1 MKFGNNLEHLSIPEW
16 RCYNLAYNDLKYQI
30 RQITQSKLT
39 NLAPLHKAF
48 IENFDYIN
56 LFVQTKHG
64 ELVRKFNY
72 FDSYFNQLVSVVDT
86 CNKSKL
92 RSILIEIDEIFYQ
105 IIEISLVLK
114 NLSKFILIQ
123 KIALKKIFKKFLK
136 YYNQDK
142 QKSLKFVVNLKNY
155 LLLNKFSFINFDLS
169 DLTLKLTNIITSIK
183 YEQKRFNNLIDD
195 SPEDGLTINNRKNSL
210 YSISSTLISLN
221 SQYQNSILPRNP
233 SITSYHNFQ
242 AYAESEI
249 NQPQTKS
256 TYHIQQDPPTPDANF
271 DLVILL
277 KKNFSLHCLIPDDLN
292 TLNELVLNLNIYL
305 NFKNYSETN
314 ANTDSINIMGARGS
328 FSGSIAE
335 GSSPGTVHPRPP
347 RSASTANNE
356 VDTSYSFL
364 SYIYLTQELDLY
376 AEPSYVITQK
386 NLPVSIII
394 GHTGGLRKYCYCI
407 LPNEVVQLFLDHLN
421 DRKNDDIRSR
431 LFDYFQENDV
441 SPLTRKTLDSILK
454 GNRKP
459 TMKLL
464 CKRARYILKK
474 SGNDDDD
481 DDEYAV
487 AEEGEG
493 TSSDKVKREYQ
504 DDYLVTLDHDI
515 CTTNNTK
522 YASSLS
528 FFDDES
534 NELEHY
540 LNVFENFPHNH
551 LSFYSNDSN
560 LCNFENSLETEIDVK
575 DGLLV
580 NNYSSS
586 LLRKLPTKIQ
596 NLITLNNSLS
606 LFKGLNFYQYMIS
619 CYFNLVPRGDYAKN
633 HYSYL
638 LNLNLLKNF
647 ENIENFANQ
656 MNSENSIIKAKSN
669 RILRHQLSMKLL
681 DTRAHYTNL
690 NTSHCPEF
698 YLKSKLNK
706 SSPSETVPNNSLGSQ
721 TSTRLLN
728 QSIFTNNGKNDDDE
742 PDIEDENEA
751 LAGISPTE
759 LLRFRQAQ
767 FGVDDDD
774 DIYGDDDAAVGNNDY
789 SFFLRLNNDEEQ
801 SGLRA
806 FVLHFLHIKNKLIA
820 NFTSP
825 RTSEQQAL
833 KSRRDLEAYPGSRSF
848 NDDSYSKLMSMHD
861 PNPYAN
867 YDSINE
873 EPPTFMDRNKFVNIQ
888 YQYEMDYDQ
897 TLTYIYFSLNILS
910 IFLSGIELGI
920 VYSIF
925 MKIDGDSQFLLVDN
939 VWLVLVLVM
948 GLLLSLIFSMM
959 SINLIFQRY
968 HQAPLFHSFVI
979 WSGFSVVCLC
989 CIWSVFIFI
998 DAGGT

>member
-30 RQITQSKLT
+30 RQITQSKST

-195 SPEDGLTINNRKNSL
+195 SPED
-210 YSISSTLISLN
+210 
-221 SQYQNSILPRNP
+221 
-233 SITSYHNFQ
+233 

-277 KKNFSLHCLIPDDLN
+277 KKNFSLHCLIPDDSN

-305 NFKNYSETN
+305 NFKNY
-314 ANTDSINIMGARGS
+314 I
-328 FSGSIAE
+328 
-335 GSSPGTVHPRPP
+335 
-347 RSASTANNE
+347 
-356 VDTSYSFL
+356 DTSYSFL
-364 SYIYLTQELDLY
+364 SYIYLTQESDLY

-386 NLPVSIII
+386 NSPVSIII

-534 NELEHY
+534 NESEHY
-540 LNVFENFPHNH
+540 SNVFENFPHNH

-596 NLITLNNSLS
+596 NLITSNNSLS

-669 RILRHQLSMKLL
+669 RILRHQLSMKSL

-698 YLKSKLNK
+698 YLKSKSNK

-721 TSTRLLN
+721 TSTRLSN

-759 LLRFRQAQ
+759 LSRFRQAQ

-789 SFFLRLNNDEEQ
+789 SFFLQ
-801 SGLRA
+801 
-806 FVLHFLHIKNKLIA
+806 
-820 NFTSP
+820 
-825 RTSEQQAL
+825 
-833 KSRRDLEAYPGSRSF
+833 
-848 NDDSYSKLMSMHD
+848 
-861 PNPYAN
+861 
-867 YDSINE
+867 
-873 EPPTFMDRNKFVNIQ
+873 PPTFMDRNKFVNIQ